1 MGNLRHKRA
10 KKLAQVYMAS
20 EGQGWDRNLCL
31 HPIVLGVGRANTTA
45 DGKVLGRLQ
54 GALAQEVLLMRPL
67 LDAGPQTGPGATFYH
82 PLSITSSSFPAGMGV
97 GAGSQNNRRSKE
109 KVQACWVFAGADP
122 SHFTSCPSFSGAR
135 GRDENLPGLFFLSL
149 WVLLL
154 REQVT
159 STFPNLPPCP
169 AAPSAE

>member
-109 KVQACWVFAGADP
+109 KVQACWVFAGVIQATSPLAPASVVQGEGMRICQGCFFFP
-122 SHFTSCPSFSGAR
+122 SGFSCS
-135 GRDENLPGLFFLSL
+135 EN
-149 WVLLL
+149 
-154 REQVT
+154 R
-159 STFPNLPPCP
+159 
-169 AAPSAE
+169 